1 MKKCFQPAYALAILS
16 VIICISVIPLNAQ
29 ADVITVCPAGCNFT
43 KIQDAIN
50 YAADGDS
57 IQVMSGSYN
66 EVIEINKSVNLSGI
80 ASSGEYPHIGRYT
93 MPVAVTV
100 SAPGV
105 TFEGFDIHGEGEH
118 AIELKASHVTVRNVT
133 VGIHRPGYEGD
144 AVIEGIGISDITIAD
159 CMMQSTGGYG
169 IYFQDC
175 LDLVVERNEIIVN
188 NQTTEVSQR
197 AIASIYSPLDADYS
211 GVRIEH
217 NAVTGGT
224 IESSVI
230 WQEEAEFTPFIH
242 DILIRNNSVTN
253 SNGPAITVNAPPDY
267 SGTGVIMYHL
277 SDIAVLDNNVFDSEK
292 GTGIGVWGAM
302 DSLISGNEVK
312 NLKDYSSGI
321 DLSDSTRINVSH
333 NTISDCTG
341 EDATGLSLYDVT
353 ASTVSGNQLDR
364 NTYNFLFESAENF
377 TPMMDIDSTN
387 LADGRPI
394 RYYEGMDNFS
404 VDGNEANGAAY
415 YFISCRNFTAARL
428 APSHMYEGI
437 TYLNCQNGS
446 LTHSNVEYCT
456 RGIWLIGSSD
466 CFVFTNRLSDN
477 MVGIFITRCN
487 NSMVWRNDVYNS
499 ITSGVTMTG
508 LNHDLKVSNNIIKN
522 NNNGIVVAS
531 NPLVA
536 YDAILDGN
544 EIIGNSLGLWVSGTK
559 GLTVTNNVIGDSAG
573 PGILLAYSRDAM
585 FSQNRVR
592 NNSVGMKIVT
602 RPWGSS
608 VPGNNTFVDNY
619 FNNFNQVILSPPEG
633 PKGDLFMDKM
643 KVSSA
648 SDEIMEAVGA
658 IEEVSTS
665 EVNYWNVTKT
675 AGTNIVGGPYL
686 GGNYWAS
693 PDGTG
698 FSQTHPDRGD
708 GFCTVAYVFD
718 KWNADYLP
726 LHTFTPKPT
735 FQADF
740 TVSPVSGTAPL
751 TVKCTDKSVGNP
763 TTLVYDFGDGTNV
776 TGPNLTHTYRF
787 PGVYSITLTIMKY
800 NTTTY
805 SVMSS
810 TATKPNAITVTSVP
824 MVPLVAKF
832 AASPV
837 NGTAPLKVSFTDQ
850 STGNPT
856 FRNYDFGDGI
866 NATGPNAVHTY
877 RFPGVYNVTLSIFRF
892 DSTTG
897 LMLGNVSVQKDL
909 IVVNG

>member
-230 WQEEAEFTPFIH
+230 WQEEADFTPSIH

-404 VDGNEANGAAY
+404 VDG
-415 YFISCRNFTAARL
+415 
-428 APSHMYEGI
+428 
-437 TYLNCQNGS
+437 
-446 LTHSNVEYCT
+446 
-456 RGIWLIGSSD
+456 
-466 CFVFTNRLSDN
+466 
-477 MVGIFITRCN
+477 
-487 NSMVWRNDVYNS
+487 
-499 ITSGVTMTG
+499 
-508 LNHDLKVSNNIIKN
+508 
-522 NNNGIVVAS
+522 
-531 NPLVA
+531 
-536 YDAILDGN
+536 
-544 EIIGNSLGLWVSGTK
+544 
-559 GLTVTNNVIGDSAG
+559 
-573 PGILLAYSRDAM
+573 
-585 FSQNRVR
+585 
-592 NNSVGMKIVT
+592 
-602 RPWGSS
+602 
-608 VPGNNTFVDNY
+608 
-619 FNNFNQVILSPPEG
+619 
-633 PKGDLFMDKM
+633 
-643 KVSSA
+643 
-648 SDEIMEAVGA
+648 
-658 IEEVSTS
+658 
-665 EVNYWNVTKT
+665 
-675 AGTNIVGGPYL
+675 
-686 GGNYWAS
+686 
-693 PDGTG
+693 
-698 FSQTHPDRGD
+698 
-708 GFCTVAYVFD
+708 
-718 KWNADYLP
+718 
-726 LHTFTPKPT
+726 
-735 FQADF
+735 
-740 TVSPVSGTAPL
+740 
-751 TVKCTDKSVGNP
+751 
-763 TTLVYDFGDGTNV
+763 
-776 TGPNLTHTYRF
+776 
-787 PGVYSITLTIMKY
+787 
-800 NTTTY
+800 
-805 SVMSS
+805 
-810 TATKPNAITVTSVP
+810 
-824 MVPLVAKF
+824 
-832 AASPV
+832 
-837 NGTAPLKVSFTDQ
+837 
-850 STGNPT
+850 
-856 FRNYDFGDGI
+856 
-866 NATGPNAVHTY
+866 
-877 RFPGVYNVTLSIFRF
+877 
-892 DSTTG
+892 
-897 LMLGNVSVQKDL
+897 
-909 IVVNG
+909 